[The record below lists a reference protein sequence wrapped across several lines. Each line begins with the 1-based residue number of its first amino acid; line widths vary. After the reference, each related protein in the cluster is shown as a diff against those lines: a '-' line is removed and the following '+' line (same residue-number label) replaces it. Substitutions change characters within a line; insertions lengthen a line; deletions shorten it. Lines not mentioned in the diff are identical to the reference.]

1 MFMLKQPLYKC
12 WLVFFSILFMS
23 LFLPLASSAAERIPA
38 LSIDKTTVTW
48 KHLSFKGKEFFAKLT
63 AEIELISPS
72 ESELDAAFIPS
83 PQGVPVAM
91 TEFGALVIDTNISV
105 KSIFGAVKLGKKAWF
120 DPVSLS
126 AMQYVRERRG
136 FKDSEKTYRF
146 TDKGVHRVAKTPI
159 DKNETIQPPEKWSS
173 SYEEFYPY
181 DSEKKDCANITA
193 PISIIYLI
201 SALKVSDFEKPVTIC
216 VFNKKETVYLDIQKQ
231 PSEALLVSHIE
242 AKDDKAIHKNT
253 SILAE
258 VLSLKARSISSGQ
271 PIDNFTLVG
280 LQGNL
285 RIYIDRESQTPVQL
299 RGDYKSF
306 GEIKLNLRQVVYK

>member
-1 MFMLKQPLYKC
+1 MYMLKQPLHKH
-12 WLVFFSILFMS
+12 WLASSVLFIS
-23 LFLPLASSAAERIPA
+23 LFLPFASFAAERVPA
-38 LSIDKTTVTW
+38 LNIDKTAVTW
-48 KHLSFKGKEFFAKLT
+48 KHLSFKGKEYFAKLV
-63 AEIELISPS
+63 AEIELMSPS
-72 ESELDAAFIPS
+72 KSELDGAFIPS
-83 PQGVPVAM
+83 PKGAPVAM
-91 TEFGALVIDTNISV
+91 TEFGALVIDTNIFV
-105 KSIFGAVKLGKKAWF
+105 KSIFATVKLRKKAWF
-120 DPVSLS
+120 DPVSVS

-231 PSEALLVSHIE
+231 PSEALQVSHIE

>member
-159 DKNETIQPPEKWSS
+159 DKNEIIQPPEKWSS

-216 VFNKKETVYLDIQKQ
+216 VFNKKETVYLDIQKK
-231 PSEALLVSHIE
+231 PSEVLHVNHIE
-242 AKDDKAIHKNT
+242 EKGEKIIHKDT

-258 VLSLKARSISSGQ
+258 VLSLEARSISSGLV
-271 PIDNFTLVG
+271 IDDFTLVG
-280 LQGNL
+280 LQGDL

-299 RGDYKSF
+299 RGNYKNF

>member
-48 KHLSFKGKEFFAKLT
+48 KHLSFKGKEFFAELT

-91 TEFGALVIDTNISV
+91 TESGALVIDTKISV
-105 KSIFGAVKLGKKAWF
+105 KSIFAKVKLQKIAWF
-120 DPVSLS
+120 DPVTLS
-126 AMQYVRERRG
+126 TMQYVRGRRG
-136 FKDSEKTYRF
+136 FKDSVKTYRF
-146 TDKGVHRVAKTPI
+146 TDKGVLRVAKKPI
-159 DKNETIQPPEKWSS
+159 DKNELIQPPERWSNS
-173 SYEEFYPY
+173 FKEFYPY
-181 DSEKKDCANITA
+181 GSAKKDCANITA
-193 PISIIYLI
+193 PIPVIYLI

-216 VFNKKETVYLDIQKQ
+216 VFNKKKTVYLDIQKE
-231 PSEALLVSHIE
+231 PSEALQLNHIE
-242 AKDDKAIHKNT
+242 VKGGQPILKNT
-253 SILAE
+253 SILAD

-271 PIDNFTLVG
+271 AIDNFTLVG
-280 LQGNL
+280 LQGDL
-285 RIYIDRESQTPVQL
+285 RIYIDPESQTPVQL
-299 RGDYKSF
+299 RGNYKSF

>member
-1 MFMLKQPLYKC
+1 MFMLKQPLYKH
-12 WLVFFSILFMS
+12 WLVSSVLFIL
-23 LFLPLASSAAERIPA
+23 LFLPFASSAAERVPA
-38 LSIDKTTVTW
+38 LNIDKTAVTW
-48 KHLSFKGKEFFAKLT
+48 KHLSFKGKEYFAKLV
-63 AEIELISPS
+63 AEIELMSPS
-72 ESELDAAFIPS
+72 KSELDVAFIPS
-83 PQGVPVAM
+83 PKGAPVAM

-105 KSIFGAVKLGKKAWF
+105 KSIFGTIKLRKKAWF

-159 DKNETIQPPEKWSS
+159 DKNEIIQPPEKWSS

-216 VFNKKETVYLDIQKQ
+216 VFNKKETVYLDIQKE
-231 PSEALLVSHIE
+231 PSEALQVSHIE
-242 AKDDKAIHKNT
+242 AKGDKAIHKDT

-271 PIDNFTLVG
+271 AIDNFTLVG
-280 LQGNL
+280 LQGDL
-285 RIYIDRESQTPVQL
+285 RIYIDPESQTPVQL

>member
-1 MFMLKQPLYKC
+1 MLKKPLHKR
-12 WLVFFSILFMS
+12 WLVFSVLFISLYLPFS
-23 LFLPLASSAAERIPA
+23 SSVNAERVPA
-38 LSIDKTTVTW
+38 LNIDKAAVTW
-48 KHLSFKGKEFFAKLT
+48 KHLSFKGKEYFAKLV
-63 AEIELISPS
+63 AEIELMSPS
-72 ESELDAAFIPS
+72 KSELDVAFIPS
-83 PQGVPVAM
+83 PKGAPVAM
-91 TEFGALVIDTNISV
+91 TEFGALVIDTNIFV
-105 KSIFGAVKLGKKAWF
+105 KSIFGRIELRKKAWF
-120 DPVSLS
+120 NPVSVS
-126 AMQYVRERRG
+126 TMQYVRERRG

-146 TDKGVHRVAKTPI
+146 TDKGVHRVARTPI
-159 DKNETIQPPEKWSS
+159 DKNEIMQPPEKWSA

-258 VLSLKARSISSGQ
+258 VLSLEARSISSGLV
-271 PIDNFTLVG
+271 IDDFTLVG
-280 LQGNL
+280 LQGDL

-299 RGDYKSF
+299 RGNYKNF

>member
-48 KHLSFKGKEFFAKLT
+48 KHLSFKGKEFFAELT

-91 TEFGALVIDTNISV
+91 TESGALVIDTKISV
-105 KSIFGAVKLGKKAWF
+105 KSIFAKVKLQKIAWF
-120 DPVSLS
+120 DPVTLS
-126 AMQYVRERRG
+126 TMQYVRGRRG
-136 FKDSEKTYRF
+136 FKDSVKTYRF
-146 TDKGVHRVAKTPI
+146 TDKGVLRVAKKPI
-159 DKNETIQPPEKWSS
+159 DKNELIQPPERWSNS
-173 SYEEFYPY
+173 FKEFYPY
-181 DSEKKDCANITA
+181 GSAKKDCANITA
-193 PISIIYLI
+193 PIPVIYLI

-216 VFNKKETVYLDIQKQ
+216 VFNKKKTVYLDIQKE
-231 PSEALLVSHIE
+231 PSEALQLNHMEVKGGQPIL
-242 AKDDKAIHKNT
+242 KNT
-253 SILAE
+253 SILAD

-271 PIDNFTLVG
+271 AIDNFTLVG
-280 LQGNL
+280 LQGDL
-285 RIYIDRESQTPVQL
+285 RIYIDPESRTPVQL

-306 GEIKLNLRQVVYK
+306 GGIKLNLRQMVYK